1 MPGTA
6 LLDRIRAALAA
17 QYTVLDEIAAGGQ
30 GHVFRAHDRRLRR
43 DVAIKVLRPELATAG
58 AAARFV
64 REAQV
69 LARLKHPNILTVHDA
84 GEADGLSYYVMDF
97 ADGETLATRLA
108 RGPLPEPEVMALARD
123 LLAALEA
130 AHRAG
135 VVHRDVKPSNI
146 FFQDSRALLGDFGVA
161 HVQPAITTDTSIERT
176 EPGRLIGTTGY
187 MSPEQFLGNATF
199 RSDIY
204 SAACVLFEAATGSA
218 WMGVRES
225 DSAAWSQVPP
235 RLERPLRRALEL
247 DPHARWRD
255 ASEFLRAVAASR
267 RGRQTALLP
276 ALAVLVAGIA
286 GFMWI
291 VRAPDGSGPGSTATA
306 DLAVVPFQ
314 SGDAVGPDLAS
325 FVASA
330 LEWSPRWTFRPYR
343 EVLPWW
349 DSAGTQAEA
358 LAPTR
363 LRAMNWVDGRV
374 RITPGDDTLDLRI
387 NGLNGASGTVKVPG
401 SSDDIVRWAYAV
413 ADSIVRRTFPEW
425 SNEFRELMAGSSRD
439 YEANRLLIAGMDAF
453 ALDRWDEAGAFL
465 EAALA
470 RDPGLHRAAFELDL
484 LHRWSREPLDA
495 NLARIVQQA
504 GESIAEPYGA
514 LMRTEQELDLQ
525 RRVDVLEAIVREY
538 SYNERGRFLL
548 LNELFHRGPLIGIPL
563 EQTLQRLEAGM
574 RSSPY
579 LDQVAMYDHL
589 AWGYIHLG
597 MADAAKTALGRRA
610 ALVAS
615 SGGAD
620 PFGSLLDLAWKARFA
635 PVLARVKAW
644 LAVRLY
650 RDDPG
655 MLARMLRFALTFD
668 VPTLQRQLAAG
679 LAGGRDP
686 RLRAT
691 AEMAEGLALLELGR
705 AREGLARIDSATSRL
720 SDAAA
725 PVQAL
730 AWRIVP
736 ASLGIPFADSSE
748 RHAARGELQ
757 RRVTAGSP
765 GAREAAWILAI
776 DDAAGGVAADTAGRQ
791 RGGLADSSASAA
803 YLTAI
808 LAGIDLARRGSF
820 DSAIA
825 VTSPAIID
833 DSSGAVGS
841 AFARS
846 VLHVQ
851 RGHWHLALGR
861 AVEADR
867 SWLFH
872 ENSHLRGYPDG
883 VIQAGEV
890 DAVLSVYVRLLRA
903 ELALAQGDTDRACS
917 LARRVRELWA
927 DADERFAPFLARTGQ
942 VLDRCP

>member
-69 LARLKHPNILTVHDA
+69 LARLKHPNILAVHDA
-84 GEADGLSYYVMDF
+84 GEVDGLSFYVMDF
-97 ADGETLATRLA
+97 ADGETLASRLA
-108 RGPLPEPEVMALARD
+108 RGPLPEPELMALARD

-161 HVQPAITTDTSIERT
+161 HVHPAITTDASVEGT

-187 MSPEQFLGNATF
+187 MSPEQLLGTATS

-204 SAACVLFEAATGSA
+204 SAACVLFEAATGSP
-218 WMGVRES
+218 WKGLG
-225 DSAAWSQVPP
+225 DSADWSRVPP
-235 RLERPLRRALEL
+235 RLAGPLRRALEL
-247 DPHARWRD
+247 DPRARWRD
-255 ASEFLRAVAASR
+255 AAEFTRALARAPRSRPAAIPVAVVVAA
-267 RGRQTALLP
+267 
-276 ALAVLVAGIA
+276 AGLG
-286 GFMWI
+286 GFVWFA
-291 VRAPDGSGPGSTATA
+291 RAPAGSAPGAMPTA

-314 SGDAVGPDLAS
+314 SSDAVGHDLAS

-330 LEWSPRWTFRPYR
+330 LEWSPRWAFRPYR

-349 DSAGTQAEA
+349 DSAGSQAEA
-358 LAPTR
+358 LAPSR
-363 LRAMNWVDGRV
+363 LRALNWADGRIRV
-374 RITPGDDTLDLRI
+374 TPGDDTLDLRI
-387 NGLNGASGTVKVPG
+387 HGLNGSGTLKVPG
-401 SSDDIVRWAYAV
+401 SSEDLVRWAYAV

-453 ALDRWDEAGAFL
+453 ARDRWDEAGAFL

-470 RDPGLHRAAFELDL
+470 RDPGLDRAAFELDL
-484 LHRWSREPLDA
+484 LYRWRREPLDA
-495 NLARIVQQA
+495 NLARLVQRA
-504 GESIAEPYGA
+504 GERIAEPYGA
-514 LMRTEQELDLQ
+514 LLRTEQELDLQ

-538 SYNERGRFLL
+538 SYNERARFLL

-563 EQTLQRLEAGM
+563 EETLQRLESGM

-597 MADAAKTALGRRA
+597 RAEEAKTALERRA

-615 SGGAD
+615 SGGGD

-635 PVLARVKAW
+635 PFLARAKAW
-644 LAVRLY
+644 MAIRLY
-650 RDDPG
+650 GDDPG
-655 MLARMLRFALTFD
+655 MLAQMLRFALTFD
-668 VPTLQRQLAAG
+668 VPALQRQLAAG

-686 RLRAT
+686 GLRTT
-691 AEMAEGLALLELGR
+691 AQMAEGLALLELGR
-705 AREGLARIDSATSRL
+705 AREGLARIDSASSRL

-730 AWRIVP
+730 AWRVVP
-736 ASLGIPFADSSE
+736 ATLGIPFSDSSAH
-748 RHAARGELQ
+748 HAARVELR
-757 RRVTAGSP
+757 RRVSAGSP

-776 DDAAGGVAADTAGRQ
+776 DDAAAGVAVDTAQ
-791 RGGLADSSASAA
+791 WERGGLADSSAGAT
-803 YLTAI
+803 YLATI
-808 LAGIDLARRGSF
+808 LAGIDLARRGLF
-820 DSAIA
+820 DSALA

-841 AFARS
+841 AFARA
-846 VLHVQ
+846 VLHVH
-851 RGHWHLALGR
+851 RGNWHLALGR
-861 AVEADR
+861 PVEADR

-903 ELALAQGDTDRACS
+903 ELARTQGNTERACS
-917 LARRVRELWA
+917 LARRVHELWA
-927 DADERFAPFLARTGQ
+927 DADERFAPFLARARG
-942 VLDRCP
+942 VLDQCP